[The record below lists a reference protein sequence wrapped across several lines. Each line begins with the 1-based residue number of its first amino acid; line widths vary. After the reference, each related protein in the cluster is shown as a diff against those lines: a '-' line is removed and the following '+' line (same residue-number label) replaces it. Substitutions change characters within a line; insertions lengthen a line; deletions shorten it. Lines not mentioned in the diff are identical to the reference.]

1 MDEDGRFVTLTRA
14 VEVAGLSEALNG
26 TSDQSLPSI
35 TVFAPTDEAFS
46 RVPRQALD
54 ELLVGFVWTLELG
67 IFMQVKML
75 LLLNIQLLLNF
86 RCFFLPS
93 LLQL

>member
-1 MDEDGRFVTLTRA
+1 MTLTRA

-86 RCFFLPS
+86 RCSLLPS

>member
-67 IFMQVKML
+67 TFYASEDAVAAE
-75 LLLNIQLLLNF
+75 
-86 RCFFLPS
+86 
-93 LLQL
+93 